1 MGNEGAQEI
10 AKSWKRWTGE
20 MKPSRG
26 ALERE
31 KRTGER
37 ASEQKDKEVEAGEP
51 EPSPG
56 AGSG

>member
-37 ASEQKDKEVEAGEP
+37 ASEQKDKRGGGGRAGAKP
-51 EPSPG
+51 RG
-56 AGSG
+56 G